1 LSPLQ
6 GLVGEVAASTL
17 DHRRRPGRAQPRD
30 LILHSRESRE
40 AGMVAAVVL
49 PLLVAGRAVGVVCL
63 FTVSHR
69 AIAPGETKVM
79 EAFAEHAAVALTKA
93 RLFQDIQDR
102 RRVSEELYC

>member
-1 LSPLQ
+1 
-6 GLVGEVAASTL
+6 
-17 DHRRRPGRAQPRD
+17 
-30 LILHSRESRE
+30 
-40 AGMVAAVVL
+40 MVAAVVL